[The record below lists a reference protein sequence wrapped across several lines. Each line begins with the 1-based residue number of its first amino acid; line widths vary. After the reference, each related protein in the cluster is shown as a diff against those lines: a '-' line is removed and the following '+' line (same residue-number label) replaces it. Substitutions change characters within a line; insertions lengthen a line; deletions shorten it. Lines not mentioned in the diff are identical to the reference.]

1 MKFVIRTGAGAA
13 FIAALSLTVSAQW
26 AEYRWLPVP
35 TTPDGKPDMNAP
47 APRTPDGKPD
57 FSGTWR
63 GYNPA
68 GFGRRGGAPAPP
80 PPPGTP
86 PTAQFRDIQ
95 VGFDGGLPLTPYGKE
110 VLAKHTAR
118 NSKDNPEASCLPMG
132 NMQFWTQ
139 GFPRKFVQTPKLLVV
154 LYEASAGLR
163 QIYIDGRPLPKQG
176 DPQPYY
182 YGYSTGHW
190 EGDTL
195 VVESNNFRDDGW
207 LDIVGTPTTD
217 QLKMTER
224 FTRVSYGRMNIDITV
239 DDPKAFTK
247 PWTVSE
253 NATLMPDT
261 DLLEYI
267 CSEDNKDVEHLVGG
281 DNH

>member
-1 MKFVIRTGAGAA
+1 MKSAVKILAGAA
-13 FIAALSLTVSAQW
+13 VCAALSMTVSAQW
-26 AEYRWLPVP
+26 TEYRWLPVP
-35 TTPDGKPDMNAP
+35 TLPDGKPDMNAP
-47 APRTPDGKPD
+47 APRMADGKPD

-63 GYNPA
+63 GFNPA
-68 GFGRRGGAPAPP
+68 AGRRGAPP
-80 PPPGTP
+80 PPPPPAGTLP
-86 PTAQFRDIQ
+86 PANFRDVQ
-95 VGFDGGLPLTPYGKE
+95 QGFPGGLPLTPYAKDL
-110 VLAKHTAR
+110 LAKHVAR

-139 GFPRKFVQTPKLLVV
+139 GFPRKFVHTPKLLVV

-195 VVESNNFRDDGW
+195 VVESNNFRDDAW

-217 QLKMTER
+217 QMKMTER
-224 FTRVSYGRMNIDITV
+224 FTRTSYGRMNIDITV

-247 PWTVSE
+247 PWTVRHVQE
-253 NATLMPDT
+253 IMPDA
-261 DLLEYI
+261 DIIEFI
-267 CSEDNKDVEHLVGG
+267 CQEN
-281 DNH
+281 NHFTPR

>member
-1 MKFVIRTGAGAA
+1 MKSASKILSAA
-13 FIAALSLTVSAQW
+13 AACAALSIMSITVSAQW
-26 AEYRWLPVP
+26 ADYRWAPVP

-47 APRTPDGKPD
+47 APP
-57 FSGTWR
+57 
-63 GYNPA
+63 PA
-68 GFGRRGGAPAPP
+68 
-80 PPPGTP
+80 PGTP
-86 PTAQFRDIQ
+86 PIAQFRDIQ
-95 VGFDGGLPLTPYGKE
+95 VGFDGGLPLTPYGKDL
-110 VLAKHTAR
+110 LAKHTAR

-224 FTRVSYGRMNIDITV
+224 FSRPTYGRMNIDITI

-247 PWTVSE
+247 PWTVRHMQE
-253 NATLMPDT
+253 IMPDA
-261 DLLEYI
+261 DIIEFI
-267 CSEDNKDVEHLVGG
+267 CQEN
-281 DNH
+281 NHFAPK

>member
-1 MKFVIRTGAGAA
+1 MKSAAKILSGAA
-13 FIAALSLTVSAQW
+13 VCAALIIAKPLSLSAQW
-26 AEYRWLPVP
+26 ADFRWQRVP
-35 TTPDGKPDMNAP
+35 MTADGKPDMNAP
-47 APRTPDGKPD
+47 APRTADGKPD
-57 FSGTWR
+57 FTGTWR
-63 GYNPA
+63 GYNPGA
-68 GFGRRGGAPAPP
+68 GRRGAPPPPP

-86 PTAQFRDIQ
+86 PPAQFRDIQ
-95 VGFDGGLPLTPYGKE
+95 VGFEGGLPLTPYGKDL
-110 VLAKHTAR
+110 LAKHVAR

-195 VVESNNFRDDGW
+195 VVESNNFRDEGW

-224 FTRVSYGRMNIDITV
+224 FTRPSYGRMIIDITI

-247 PWTVSE
+247 PWTVRHQQE
-253 NATLMPDT
+253 IMPDA
-261 DLLEYI
+261 DIIEFI
-267 CSEDNKDVEHLVGG
+267 CQEN
-281 DNH
+281 NHFTPR

>member
-1 MKFVIRTGAGAA
+1 MKILAGTAFCAA
-13 FIAALSLTVSAQW
+13 ILLTMPAVSAQW
-26 AEYRWLPVP
+26 PDYRWAPVP

-47 APRTPDGKPD
+47 APRTADGKPD
-57 FSGTWR
+57 FTGTWR
-63 GYNPA
+63 GFNP
-68 GFGRRGGAPAPP
+68 GLGRRGAPP
-80 PPPGTP
+80 PPAPPPGTP
-86 PTAQFRDIQ
+86 PTAQFRDVQQGIE
-95 VGFDGGLPLTPYGKE
+95 GGLPLTPYAKDL
-110 VLAKHTAR
+110 LAKHTAR

-132 NMQFWTQ
+132 NMQYWTQ

-224 FTRVSYGRMNIDITV
+224 FTRVSYGRMNIDITI

-247 PWTVSE
+247 PWTVRHQQE
-253 NATLMPDT
+253 LMPDA
-261 DLLEYI
+261 DIIEFI
-267 CSEDNKDVEHLVGG
+267 CQEN
-281 DNH
+281 NHFAPK

>member
-1 MKFVIRTGAGAA
+1 MKPVVKILAGAA
-13 FIAALSLTVSAQW
+13 LSAALSMTVSAQW
-26 AEYRWLPVP
+26 QEYRALP
-35 TTPDGKPDMNAP
+35 TPLTADGKPDLNAP
-47 APRTPDGKPD
+47 APRMPDGKPD

-68 GFGRRGGAPAPP
+68 AGRRGAPPPPP

-86 PTAQFRDIQ
+86 PTTNFRDIQ
-95 VGFDGGLPLTPYGKE
+95 TGFTGGLPLTPYAKDL
-110 VLAKHTAR
+110 LAKHMAR

-132 NMQFWTQ
+132 NMQFWSQ
-139 GFPRKFVQTPKLLVV
+139 GFPRKFVHTPKLLVV

-163 QIYIDGRPLPKQG
+163 QIYIDGRPLPKPG

-182 YGYSTGHW
+182 YGYSSGRW

-207 LDIVGTPTTD
+207 LDIVGTPATD
-217 QLKMTER
+217 EMKMTER

-247 PWTVSE
+247 PWTVRHMQE
-253 NATLMPDT
+253 LMPDA
-261 DLLEYI
+261 DIIEFI
-267 CSEDNKDVEHLVGG
+267 CQEN
-281 DNH
+281 NHFTPR

>member
-1 MKFVIRTGAGAA
+1 MKLVLKLLGAA
-13 FIAALSLTVSAQW
+13 SFCAALSVSSVTAFAQW
-26 AEYRWLPVP
+26 PEYRVLPTP
-35 TTPDGKPDMNAP
+35 TLPDGKPDLNA
-47 APRTPDGKPD
+47 ATPRMPDGKPD

-63 GYNPA
+63 GVYPTPP
-68 GFGRRGGAPAPP
+68 GGRRGGAPAPP
-80 PPPGTP
+80 APLEPGVPPP
-86 PTAQFRDIQ
+86 ANFRDVQ
-95 VGFDGGLPLTPYGKE
+95 AVFPGGLPLTPYAKDL
-110 VLAKHTAR
+110 LAKHVAR

-132 NMQFWTQ
+132 NTQFWTQ
-139 GFPRKFVQTPKLLVV
+139 GFPRKFVHTPKLLVV

-195 VVESNNFRDDGW
+195 IVESNNFRDDAW

-224 FTRVSYGRMNIDITV
+224 FTRVNYGHMNIDITIE
-239 DDPKAFTK
+239 DPKAFTK
-247 PWTVSE
+247 PWTIRHQQE
-253 NATLMPDT
+253 IMPDA
-261 DLLEYI
+261 DIIEFI
-267 CSEDNKDVEHLVGG
+267 CQEN
-281 DNH
+281 NHFAPR

>member
-1 MKFVIRTGAGAA
+1 MKRVVKILAGAA
-13 FIAALSLTVSAQW
+13 FCAALSMTVFAQW
-26 AEYRWLPVP
+26 QEYRVLPTP
-35 TTPDGKPDMNAP
+35 LTADGKPDLNAPAPRMPDGKPDL
-47 APRTPDGKPD
+47 
-57 FSGTWR
+57 SGTWR

-68 GFGRRGGAPAPP
+68 AGRRGAPPPPP

-86 PTAQFRDIQ
+86 PTANFRDIQ
-95 VGFDGGLPLTPYGKE
+95 TGFTDGLPLTPYAKDL
-110 VLAKHTAR
+110 LAKHVAR

-139 GFPRKFVQTPKLLVV
+139 GFPRKFVHTPKLLVV

-182 YGYSTGHW
+182 YGYSSGHW

-217 QLKMTER
+217 QMKMTER

-247 PWTVSE
+247 PWTVRHMQE
-253 NATLMPDT
+253 LMPDA
-261 DLLEYI
+261 DIIEFI
-267 CSEDNKDVEHLVGG
+267 CVEN
-281 DNH
+281 NHFTPR

>member
-1 MKFVIRTGAGAA
+1 MKPVVKILAGAA
-13 FIAALSLTVSAQW
+13 LSAALSMTVSAQW
-26 AEYRWLPVP
+26 QEYRALP
-35 TTPDGKPDMNAP
+35 TPLTADGKPDLNAP
-47 APRTPDGKPD
+47 APRMPDGKPD

-68 GFGRRGGAPAPP
+68 AGRRGAPPPPP

-86 PTAQFRDIQ
+86 PTTNFRDIQ
-95 VGFDGGLPLTPYGKE
+95 TGFTGGLPLTPYAKDL
-110 VLAKHTAR
+110 LAKHMAR

-132 NMQFWTQ
+132 NMQFWSQ
-139 GFPRKFVQTPKLLVV
+139 GFPRKFVHTPKLLVV

-163 QIYIDGRPLPKQG
+163 QIYIDGRPLP
-176 DPQPYY
+176 YY
-182 YGYSTGHW
+182 YGYSSGRW

-195 VVESNNFRDDGW
+195 VVDSNNFRDDGW

-217 QLKMTER
+217 QMKMTER

-247 PWTVSE
+247 PWTVRHMQE
-253 NATLMPDT
+253 LMPDG
-261 DLLEYI
+261 DIIEFI
-267 CSEDNKDVEHLVGG
+267 CQEN
-281 DNH
+281 NHFTPR

>member
-1 MKFVIRTGAGAA
+1 MKLAAKLFTGLA
-13 FIAALSLTVSAQW
+13 FCAALSMTVSAQW
-26 AEYRWLPVP
+26 PDYRWMPVP
-35 TTPDGKPDMNAP
+35 TTADGKPNLNAP

-57 FSGTWR
+57 FTGTWR
-63 GYNPA
+63 GTYPTPP
-68 GFGRRGGAPAPP
+68 GQRGRGAPLPPPEPGAPP
-80 PPPGTP
+80 P
-86 PTAQFRDIQ
+86 ANFRDVQ
-95 VGFDGGLPLTPYGKE
+95 AAFPGGLPLTPYGKE
-110 VLAKHTAR
+110 LLTKHTAR

-163 QIYIDGRPLPKQG
+163 QIYLDGRPLPKQG

-224 FTRVSYGRMNIDITV
+224 FTRVTYGRMNIDITV

-247 PWTVSE
+247 PWTVRHVQE
-253 NATLMPDT
+253 IMPDA
-261 DLLEYI
+261 DIIEFI
-267 CSEDNKDVEHLVGG
+267 CQEN
-281 DNH
+281 NHFTPR

>member
-1 MKFVIRTGAGAA
+1 MKPVVKILAGAA
-13 FIAALSLTVSAQW
+13 FCAALSMTVSAQW
-26 AEYRWLPVP
+26 QDYRVSPVP
-35 TTPDGKPDMNAP
+35 LTPDGKPDLNGP
-47 APRTPDGKPD
+47 VPRMSDGKPD
-57 FSGTWR
+57 LSGTWR

-68 GFGRRGGAPAPP
+68 AGRRGAPP
-80 PPPGTP
+80 PPPAPAGTP
-86 PTAQFRDIQ
+86 PTANFRDIQ
-95 VGFDGGLPLTPYGKE
+95 MGFPGGLPLTPY
-110 VLAKHTAR
+110 AKDLLDKHVAR

-139 GFPRKFVQTPKLLVV
+139 GFPRKFVHTPKLLVV

-182 YGYSTGHW
+182 YGYSSGRW

-247 PWTVSE
+247 PWTVRHMQE
-253 NATLMPDT
+253 IMPDA
-261 DLLEYI
+261 DIIEFI
-267 CSEDNKDVEHLVGG
+267 CVEN
-281 DNH
+281 NHFAPR

>member
-1 MKFVIRTGAGAA
+1 MKFAEKILSGAA
-13 FIAALSLTVSAQW
+13 FVAALWMTTPSVSAQW
-26 AEYRWLPVP
+26 ADFRWLPVP
-35 TTPDGKPDMNAP
+35 MTADGKPDMNAP
-47 APRTPDGKPD
+47 APRASDGKPD
-57 FSGTWR
+57 FTGTWR

-68 GFGRRGGAPAPP
+68 GGRRGGPPAPP

-95 VGFDGGLPLTPYGKE
+95 VGFEGGLPLTPFGRE
-110 VLAKHTAR
+110 LLAKHTAR

-182 YGYSTGHW
+182 YGYSTGRW

-195 VVESNNFRDDGW
+195 VVDSNNFRDDGW
-207 LDIVGTPTTD
+207 LDIVGTPTSD

-224 FTRVSYGRMNIDITV
+224 FTRVSYGRMNIDITI
-239 DDPKAFTK
+239 DDPKVFTK
-247 PWTVSE
+247 PWTVRHMQE
-253 NATLMPDT
+253 IMPDS
-261 DLLEYI
+261 DIIEFI
-267 CSEDNKDVEHLVGG
+267 CQEN
-281 DNH
+281 NHFAPK

>member
-1 MKFVIRTGAGAA
+1 MKSASKIVAA
-13 FIAALSLTVSAQW
+13 AALCTALSIPVSAQW
-26 AEYRWLPVP
+26 TDFRWLPVP

-47 APRTPDGKPD
+47 APRTADGKPD

-63 GYNPA
+63 GFNPQA
-68 GFGRRGGAPAPP
+68 GRRGGPPAPP
-80 PPPGTP
+80 LPAGTP
-86 PTAQFRDIQ
+86 PIAQFRDIQ
-95 VGFDGGLPLTPYGKE
+95 AGFEGGLPLTPYAKDL
-110 VLAKHTAR
+110 LAKHTAR

-176 DPQPYY
+176 DPQPYF
-182 YGYSTGHW
+182 YGYSTGRW

-207 LDIVGTPTTD
+207 LDIVGTPSTD
-217 QLKMTER
+217 QMKTTER
-224 FTRVSYGRMNIDITV
+224 FTRVNYGTMNIDITV

-247 PWTVSE
+247 PWTVRHVQQI
-253 NATLMPDT
+253 MPDA
-261 DLLEYI
+261 DIIEFI
-267 CSEDNKDVEHLVGG
+267 CQEN
-281 DNH
+281 NHFAPR

>member
-1 MKFVIRTGAGAA
+1 MKSVLTIAGSAA
-13 FIAALSLTVSAQW
+13 VCAILSVTLFAQW
-26 AEYRWLPVP
+26 PEYRALPVP
-35 TTPDGKPDMNAP
+35 LGPDGKPNLNAP
-47 APRTPDGKPD
+47 TPRTPDGKPD

-63 GYNPA
+63 GTYPA
-68 GFGRRGGAPAPP
+68 VGGRGRAGAPP
-80 PPPGTP
+80 PAPDPPGTP
-86 PTAQFRDIQ
+86 PPANFRDVQ
-95 VGFDGGLPLTPYGKE
+95 VVFPDGLPLSPYGKDL
-110 VLAKHTAR
+110 LAKHVAR

-132 NMQFWTQ
+132 NVQYWTQ

-190 EGDTL
+190 DGDTL

-217 QLKMTER
+217 ELTTTER
-224 FTRVSYGRMNIDITV
+224 FTRVNYGKMTIDITV
-239 DDPKAFTK
+239 NDPKAFTK
-247 PWTVSE
+247 PWTVRHVQ
-253 NATLMPDT
+253 TIMPDE
-261 DLLEYI
+261 DIIEFI
-267 CSEDNKDVEHLVGG
+267 CQEN
-281 DNH
+281 NHFAPR

>member
-1 MKFVIRTGAGAA
+1 MLVSSLEAWVQALEARHLADLTFSEVSRALRALSSAYVERRARLSSG
-13 FIAALSLTVSAQW
+13 AALSGA
-26 AEYRWLPVP
+26 
-35 TTPDGKPDMNAP
+35 GKRA
-47 APRTPDGKPD
+47 AFALFYG
-57 FSGTWR
+57 
-63 GYNPA
+63 
-68 GFGRRGGAPAPP
+68 
-80 PPPGTP
+80 
-86 PTAQFRDIQ
+86 
-95 VGFDGGLPLTPYGKE
+95 PLHYLL
-110 VLAKHTAR
+110 VKHVAR

-132 NMQFWTQ
+132 LMQFWTQ
-139 GFPRKFVQTPKLLVV
+139 GFPRKFVHTPKLLVV

-182 YGYSTGHW
+182 YGYSSGHW

-224 FTRVSYGRMNIDITV
+224 FTRTSFGRMNIDITI

-247 PWTVSE
+247 PWTVRHVQE
-253 NATLMPDT
+253 LMPDA
-261 DLLEYI
+261 DIIEFI
-267 CSEDNKDVEHLVGG
+267 CVEN
-281 DNH
+281 NHFAPR